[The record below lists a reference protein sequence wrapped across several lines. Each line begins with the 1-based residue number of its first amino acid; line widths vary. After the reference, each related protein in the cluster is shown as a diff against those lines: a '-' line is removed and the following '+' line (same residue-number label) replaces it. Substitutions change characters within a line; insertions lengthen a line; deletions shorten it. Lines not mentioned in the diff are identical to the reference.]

1 MTVDKNKYEITLN
14 KILCG
19 KDLSVSIYG
28 GDKPHIGAVAVAVPR
43 ESLSGDGSISSSASV
58 ICITGHKEDDLARK
72 VALKISAAW
81 NCVVS
86 VTVGIHIEDAT
97 VSDFMEI
104 ERGVH
109 ELVDELLAERG

>member
-1 MTVDKNKYEITLN
+1 MTIGKDKHQISLD
-14 KILCG
+14 KIDCG
-19 KDLSVSIYG
+19 KDVSVSIYG

-58 ICITGHKEDDLARK
+58 ICIAGHKEDELARK

-86 VTVGIHIEDAT
+86 VSVGIHIDDACLDDFVHIEQNVET
-97 VSDFMEI
+97 LVS
-104 ERGVH
+104 
-109 ELVDELLAERG
+109 ELLAERG